1 MATGR
6 GKSNSRPPL
15 AIIGPG
21 RLGTALGLGA
31 ARSGWP
37 VAAVGA
43 RDLARAASLAEA
55 IGPGVRAGGP
65 ADAAGAGQLV
75 LLTVNDEA
83 IGPVCD
89 DLAARSAFRP
99 GAVVAHCCGALGS
112 EILASARRRC
122 RCAIGSMHPLQTFA
136 SVEAADRLSGAY
148 FFCEGDQ
155 AALAALKEFVR
166 CIGGNPVQI
175 DADKKAA
182 YHAGAVMACNY
193 FVALL
198 DAAAGLMRSSGIQRR
213 VALAALA
220 PILRATLE
228 NVVAVGPEQALTG
241 PVARGD
247 VDTVR
252 RHLDAI
258 SKRGDIDAFYRAAGR
273 WTVALARRKGTLN
286 NEVARKLEELLAD
299 DMASAE

>member
-1 MATGR
+1 M
-6 GKSNSRPPL
+6 PPL

-37 VAAVGA
+37 VAAIGA

-55 IGPGVRAGGP
+55 IGPGTRAGTP
-65 ADAAGAGQLV
+65 ADAAKAAQLV
-75 LLTVNDEA
+75 LLTVSDEA

-89 DLAARSAFRP
+89 ELAAGSAFRP

-112 EILASARRRC
+112 EILASARLRC

-148 FFCEGDQ
+148 FFCEGDE
-155 AALAALKEFVR
+155 AALAALKEFVL
-166 CIGGNPVQI
+166 CIGGNPVRV
-175 DADKKAA
+175 DADRKAA

-193 FVALL
+193 FTALI
-198 DAAAGLMRSSGIQRR
+198 DAAAGLMRTAGVERQ

-228 NVVAVGPEQALTG
+228 TVLAVGPEEALTG
-241 PVARGD
+241 PIARGD
-247 VDTVR
+247 ADTVR
-252 RHLDAI
+252 LHLDAI

-273 WTVALARRKGTLN
+273 WTVALARRKGTLDD
-286 NEVARKLEELLAD
+286 EAARRLEELLAD
-299 DMASAE
+299 DLAGPE

>member
-1 MATGR
+1 M
-6 GKSNSRPPL
+6 PPL

-31 ARSGWP
+31 AQSGWP
-37 VAAVGA
+37 VAAIGA

-55 IGPGVRAGGP
+55 IGPGTRAGTP
-65 ADAAGAGQLV
+65 ADAAKAAQLV
-75 LLTVNDEA
+75 LLTVSDEA

-89 DLAARSAFRP
+89 ELAAGSAFSP

-112 EILASARRRC
+112 EILASARLRC

-148 FFCEGDQ
+148 FFCEGDE
-155 AALAALKEFVR
+155 AALAALKEFVL
-166 CIGGNPVQI
+166 CIGGNPVQV
-175 DADKKAA
+175 DADRKAA

-193 FVALL
+193 FTALI
-198 DAAAGLMRSSGIQRR
+198 DAAAGLMRTAGVERQ

-228 NVVAVGPEQALTG
+228 NVLAVGPEEALTG
-241 PVARGD
+241 PIARGD
-247 VDTVR
+247 ADTVR
-252 RHLDAI
+252 LHLDAI

-273 WTVALARRKGTLN
+273 WTVALARRKGTLDD
-286 NEVARKLEELLAD
+286 EAARRLEELLAD
-299 DMASAE
+299 DLAGPE